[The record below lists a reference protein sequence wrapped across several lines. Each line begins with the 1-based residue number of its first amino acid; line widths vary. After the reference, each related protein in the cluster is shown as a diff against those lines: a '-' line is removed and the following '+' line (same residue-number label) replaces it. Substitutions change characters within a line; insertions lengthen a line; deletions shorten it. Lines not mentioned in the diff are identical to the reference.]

1 MTLLLAKQAAYT
13 GGVAKQKCKRS
24 KNALH
29 FCYSAAQAVGDAF
42 VFLLRSP
49 SFCFISGYARPPACE
64 AKNKARR
71 FCYLFSI

>member
-1 MTLLLAKQAAYT
+1 LLCFFATLLRKPKA
-13 GGVAKQKCKRS
+13 VKQKHGIASLLASPCF
-24 KNALH
+24 A
-29 FCYSAAQAVGDAF
+29 GEAF
-42 VFLLRSP
+42 IAFGVLLRSP